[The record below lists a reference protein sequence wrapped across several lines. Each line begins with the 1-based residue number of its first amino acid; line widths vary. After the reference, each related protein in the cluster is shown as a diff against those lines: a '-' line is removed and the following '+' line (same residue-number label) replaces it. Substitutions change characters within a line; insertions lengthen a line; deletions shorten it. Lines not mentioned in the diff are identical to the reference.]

1 VVRVGVSPSDGEVRS
16 PFPPP
21 PFAVLSELEAG
32 QKNTFLWRFCAF
44 LNKGSS
50 KTPPKLFWKKYVTK
64 TFCQKVEGG
73 KKKSCHLPPSIFF

>member
-32 QKNTFLWRFCAF
+32 QKTLFYGVFVRFSTR
-44 LNKGSS
+44 G
-50 KTPPKLFWKKYVTK
+50 V
-64 TFCQKVEGG
+64 QKHHQNFFG
-73 KKKSCHLPPSIFF
+73 KST